1 VPIEGAGELG
11 ILEIPEKIRR
21 EMIVRSKDVILGL
34 QHVVGAGR
42 LYKKVYIMY
51 IK

>member
-1 VPIEGAGELG
+1 VPIEGAGEPG
-11 ILEIPEKIRR
+11 ILEIPEQIRR
-21 EMIVRSKDVILGL
+21 EMIVQGKDVILGL
-34 QHVVGAGR
+34 QHVVGARR